1 MFSKSPTA
9 RSMRITGRLD
19 QKLIP
24 RVACNVVMRISV
36 AGSALSDAL
45 IVDSGRARMG
55 ANRGE
60 RRRHLLGEYD
70 EQVVVAEQ
78 RHRVVDGVSL
88 AADLLDLGSA
98 QTSRDEPFAN

>member
-1 MFSKSPTA
+1 MLHSWSRNPGSAFNSRGVKCSASAEEMFSKSPTA

-24 RVACNVVMRISV
+24 RVACNVVMRISI

-60 RRRHLLGEYD
+60 RRRHLLGDHD
-70 EQVVVAEQ
+70 EQHVVA
-78 RHRVVDGVSL
+78 
-88 AADLLDLGSA
+88 
-98 QTSRDEPFAN
+98 